1 MKLTDFISERSI
13 SAELASTEKK
23 RVLAELSD
31 LLSIGSRGVRPDEIL
46 KALAERERVA
56 TTGIGD
62 GLAIPHGKIP
72 GIARVIAAI
81 GISHDGV
88 PFDAIDGAD
97 VHIFV
102 ALLSPAGGGAGDHL
116 KVLAQL
122 SRLLKDPAFRDE
134 IMAQRSAAGILA
146 AFAAAEERG

>member
-23 RVLAELSD
+23 RVLAELSA
-31 LLSIGSRGVRPDEIL
+31 LLSNGSRGVRPDEIL

-81 GISHDGV
+81 GVSHDGV